1 MKKTLLIAIAAMFVA
16 MGANAQA
23 KKLNGHQKPLSI
35 VEKQVTSPK
44 VSFAPDNF
52 GPMTVTLTK
61 DAVRRAPADIAG
73 TYILDEKN
81 WDRDFTSSST
91 FTVEEAAGTIV
102 LDMYDKD
109 EETGEYPT
117 FDYNVKITDF
127 TYAGTVAYGFYDE
140 ETKEIFIPVQTT
152 IAEMIGSNGTNYGR
166 IVFSSMVLDQEGE
179 ALSYGYPMVLLIND
193 DGTVEVEEG
202 DFSEEAEEN
211 PEYEG
216 AYIGGYCNFLPDYG
230 EEGAIWNYGFEIEL
244 FIPNAMMQDN
254 EVHIENGGWGNWAW
268 TSRPVFVEDFDT
280 EYVVHNF
287 FGLCPI
293 SISVEGDQAG
303 IATPV
308 RVMEYNYA
316 DEGEDPNYIQIWQ
329 WNEEFDEIINPG
341 LITGN
346 ITEEDGVK
354 YIEFY
359 ETEYKEAW
367 TDPDG
372 TEHPAGNYYITD
384 YTKWFMVHST
394 WGDSGAYWWGEARY
408 TSIAI
413 PLETTGITELKND
426 GRQLTTSKTYNLLGQ
441 EVTPATKGLVIKD
454 GKKMIVK

>member
-1 MKKTLLIAIAAMFVA
+1 
-16 MGANAQA
+16 
-23 KKLNGHQKPLSI
+23 
-35 VEKQVTSPK
+35 
-44 VSFAPDNF
+44 
-52 GPMTVTLTK
+52 
-61 DAVRRAPADIAG
+61 VRRAPADIAG

-91 FTVEEAAGTIV
+91 FTVEEATGTIV

-254 EVHIENGGWGNWAW
+254 EVHIENGGWATGHTCHVLSMLR
-268 TSRPVFVEDFDT
+268 TSTPNMLSTTSSDSAPSAFPLRATKLVLLPP
-280 EYVVHNF
+280 YV
-287 FGLCPI
+287 
-293 SISVEGDQAG
+293 S
-303 IATPV
+303 
-308 RVMEYNYA
+308 
-316 DEGEDPNYIQIWQ
+316 
-329 WNEEFDEIINPG
+329 WNTTMLTKMRILTIFRSG
-341 LITGN
+341 S
-346 ITEEDGVK
+346 
-354 YIEFY
+354 
-359 ETEYKEAW
+359 
-367 TDPDG
+367 G
-372 TEHPAGNYYITD
+372 TKTL
-384 YTKWFMVHST
+384 T
-394 WGDSGAYWWGEARY
+394 
-408 TSIAI
+408 
-413 PLETTGITELKND
+413 TELF
-426 GRQLTTSKTYNLLGQ
+426 L
-441 EVTPATKGLVIKD
+441 A
-454 GKKMIVK
+454 